1 MLTSLKIRQN
11 MLFMLTGGALVL
23 IGMSLSHRPAAV
35 AVPPLPK
42 ADDLSAAFRQIA
54 SDAIPSIVSI
64 ECLTK
69 GKRVQTIPQGSP
81 FDNDSPFRQFFRND
95 PQLEELFKNRMPR
108 GMAVPPRQSM
118 GSGFII
124 DSDGI
129 ILTNSHVVKGADEV
143 KVRLHDGREFIA
155 KEVKSDP
162 RTDVAIVRIEA
173 SDLKPIRLGDSR
185 AVEVGDW
192 VLAIGSPFGLD
203 MSVTAGIISAK
214 GRNRITERA
223 DFLQTDAAIN
233 PGNSGGPLI
242 DNEGNVVGVTTET
255 YAEEQYNVARS
266 LDAFCAKILD
276 CQYEYEGEKTWW
288 DYS

>member
-1 MLTSLKIRQN
+1 MLRDSKIGQKL
-11 MLFMLTGGALVL
+11 LFMLTGGALVL
-23 IGMSLSHRPAAV
+23 FGVAISHRTTAV

-64 ECLTK
+64 ESLTK
-69 GKRVQTIPQGSP
+69 GKRVQGVPQGSP
-81 FDNDSPFRQFFRND
+81 FDEGSPFRQFFRND

-108 GMAVPPRQSM
+108 QMAVPPSQSM

-124 DSDGI
+124 DAKGV

-143 KVRLHDGREFIA
+143 KVRLHDGREFVA

-242 DNEGNVVGVTTET
+242 SM
-255 YAEEQYNVARS
+255 R
-266 LDAFCAKILD
+266 
-276 CQYEYEGEKTWW
+276 GEVIGINTAIAT
-288 DYS
+288 DSG